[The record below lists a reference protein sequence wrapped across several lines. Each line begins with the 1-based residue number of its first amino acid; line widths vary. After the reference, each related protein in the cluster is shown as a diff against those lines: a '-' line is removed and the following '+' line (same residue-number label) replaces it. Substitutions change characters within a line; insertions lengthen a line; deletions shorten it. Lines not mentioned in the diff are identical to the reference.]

1 VRISDP
7 PKRWHVL
14 NSRSL
19 GRQTDL
25 EAFSP
30 IVGGPTSGS
39 VKMVAGQDFK
49 KGEEVCYSYTDTP
62 RGSYLLNTW
71 GFYEAG
77 AKADFF
83 VWMRDLQNITGMN
96 DLNWVRDYLQQQPC
110 IAATQ
115 HNF

>member
-1 VRISDP
+1 MRISDP
-7 PKRWHVL
+7 PKRWHL
-14 NSRSL
+14 FNSRSL

-39 VKMVAGQDFK
+39 VKMVAGRDFK
-49 KGEEVCYSYTDTP
+49 KGEEVCYSYTETP
-62 RGSYLLNTW
+62 RGSNLLNTW

-96 DLNWVRDYLQQQPC
+96 DLNWVRDYPV
-110 IAATQ
+110 
-115 HNF
+115 